1 MKPLVTLISAAVIV
15 LAASCGLNQKDKTAL
30 LMAQQA
36 KDDSIRTTDIDRL
49 KKTDALK
56 VSLNDS
62 VIFYTA
68 LLNRQQNALVLNK
81 TSLFT
86 ANDEMT
92 QIQGFH
98 LGRPPQTRE
107 QQINDQELKIQSLV
121 LDQQKLQA
129 AIQQSVEAI
138 SAFRNRLG
146 QLQD

>member
-1 MKPLVTLISAAVIV
+1 MKLLVTLLFATGIV

-30 LMAQQA
+30 IIAQQA
-36 KDDSIRTTDIDRL
+36 KDDSIRMADINEI
-49 KKTDALK
+49 KKTEALK
-56 VSLNDS
+56 AALNDS
-62 VIFYTA
+62 LTFHTA

-81 TSLFT
+81 TSLYT

-107 QQINDQELKIQSLV
+107 QQIHDQELKIQSLL

-129 AIQQSVEAI
+129 AIRQSTEAV
-138 SAFRNRLG
+138 SALTTRLG
-146 QLQD
+146 QLTN